1 MLFFSNLILS
11 YNYLFQHPGNIIPVG
26 YCLFVG
32 DESNYTEFLPE
43 WLRVL
48 IACACWLPS
57 AIPLQFVAISTLLDL
72 IELCRTA
79 QSLVQTSSE
88 DVLTPVL
95 ILPLLSPPH
104 LRFIEKHTY
113 IFQVSFFI
121 LFL

>member
-1 MLFFSNLILS
+1 MFIFCKLLENSVSSVILS
-11 YNYLFQHPGNIIPVG
+11 
-26 YCLFVG
+26 G

-57 AIPLQFVAISTLLDL
+57 GVPLQFVAISTLLDL

-79 QSLVQTSSE
+79 QSLVRTSS
-88 DVLTPVL
+88 DDGLTPVL

-113 IFQVSFFI
+113 IFQVLLYFFLTI
-121 LFL
+121 FFSDKYYLF